1 MKAAAA
7 TAPPRASSGTIRGR
21 GSGLLAR
28 MLRSTK
34 SQRNAAPAPICM
46 PISSNSMDSPS
57 RMGCVK
63 SPSAKASIAMPP
75 ARKASEVLIQARK
88 VRSLAKVKRGSGSVS
103 PGSSLRASRPRG
115 LAAALEGGWGLGTLL
130 SLVRGGGGGGG
141 RTAGG
146 SDALAAQLGV
156 GKDQRRKG
164 LRPALLVSQLPNFLR
179 TPYALPLITDDHL

>member
-130 SLVRGGGGGGG
+130 SLVRGGG
-141 RTAGG
+141 RKAGG
-146 SDALAAQLGV
+146 SDTLAAQLGV